1 MIVAWTNAPRLAKLA
16 IVHPEASG
24 DAPSVP
30 VSWYGVA
37 RPAALSGCAGTMMS
51 QLTLTGSGAGA
62 ADAHRAGRAE
72 GRPAPLALALGL
84 ALAVALAAACWMA
97 VCWAPPPETART
109 IPRVRPRAIGMASGT
124 ARRAARLRG

>member
-62 ADAHRAGRAE
+62 ADADPDGLADGL
-72 GRPAPLALALGL
+72 PAPLALALG
-84 ALAVALAAACWMA
+84 APLAVALAGGCWMA
-97 VCWAPPPETART
+97 LGW
-109 IPRVRPRAIGMASGT
+109 G
-124 ARRAARLRG
+124 AAAEA